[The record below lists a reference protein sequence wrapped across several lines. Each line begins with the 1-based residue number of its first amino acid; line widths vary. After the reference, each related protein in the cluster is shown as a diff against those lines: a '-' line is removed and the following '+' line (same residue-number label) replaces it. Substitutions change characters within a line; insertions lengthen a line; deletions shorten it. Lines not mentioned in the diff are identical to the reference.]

1 MKPYYEIY
9 DFLNYILNDMT
20 GVIGENFIEF
30 EKPVISLINM
40 EPNAVHYYS
49 MFIKMFNEHKKYL
62 KKQAINNINNINN
75 IPTLSSTLSSYKYSL
90 KNDTHN
96 EKIFRFCL
104 ILWLHIHH

>member
-40 EPNAVHYYS
+40 EPNAVHYYN
-49 MFIKMFNEHKKYL
+49 MFIKMFNKHKKYL
-62 KKQAINNINNINN
+62 RKQSINNINN